1 MERGLRLTAHE
12 IESLRSENPDVDWK
26 LDVSDDPPTA
36 SLTLTLERG
45 KEDIKAEK
53 RHSRASPLTGILLL
67 ASVSVLLALPSG
79 PVGDVAVIAAVVWPA
94 TLASVVYGLRNMKAL
109 RARYALREL
118 LTERAPAETL
128 PIDHSWVEPARSED
142 YSRAHLL
149 EWMLAKWELADL
161 ELRINEGVQTQK
173 KLSLTDPLRGT
184 MQIEIE
190 TLRSRRDAL
199 RAGRQEHADRLDASA
214 QRNLADKKR
223 QAAEDEKRREYGKKL
238 RAIEDEQ
245 QARLEAQ
252 ERAQEWME
260 RDS

>member
-1 MERGLRLTAHE
+1 MERGLRLTARE
-12 IESLRSENPDVDWK
+12 IESLLSENPDVDWK

-45 KEDIKAEK
+45 KEDIRAEK
-53 RHSRASPLTGILLL
+53 RHSRVRYLTGILVL
-67 ASVSVLLALPSG
+67 ASVSVLLALPSE
-79 PVGDVAVIAAVVWPA
+79 PVGDVAVIASVVLPA
-94 TLASVVYGLRNMKAL
+94 TLACVVYDLRNMKAL

-149 EWMLAKWELADL
+149 EWILAKWELADL
-161 ELRINEGVQTQK
+161 ELRIDEGEQTQK

-190 TLRSRRDAL
+190 TLRSRLDAL

-223 QAAEDEKRREYGKKL
+223 QREYGKKL

-260 RDS
+260 RDT